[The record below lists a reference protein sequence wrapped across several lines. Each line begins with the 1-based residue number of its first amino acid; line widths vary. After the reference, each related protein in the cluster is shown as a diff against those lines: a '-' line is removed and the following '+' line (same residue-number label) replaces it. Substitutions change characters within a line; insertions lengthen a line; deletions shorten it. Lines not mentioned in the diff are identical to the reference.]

1 MTKNIFRVARR
12 AVLLVALSLVAAFML
27 GAQQGAQSPAESPSA
42 PAPRAAAEDAR
53 PSQAAS
59 QYRIGPRDVL
69 TIRVTAPDVVPQFSA
84 EALEVD
90 ECGMIPLLSVQNE
103 DQSQVRAAG
112 LTTGELQDQ
121 LRKFY
126 LKYKRNPQVVV
137 KVREYNSQPVAINGA
152 VMKPGLFQMRRPV
165 RLLEL
170 LTFYAGGPTERN
182 GGRIQLAR
190 TPALGE
196 CASAQQQPVAATS
209 NAQASDSNAQAG
221 ANSQAADPNAPQFLL
236 FDLAATLRGDEQAN
250 PYLQPGDVI
259 TLPEAKEA
267 YVVGNVLRPGPV
279 MLKDDN
285 LTVTRAV
292 AMAGGLMPDTK
303 KDKVRVIRVDENG
316 GSRQEIPIDLAAI
329 DKHKAEDITLRPN
342 DIVDVPVSGGKRL
355 LRSIVGGGVNS
366 ATQLPIRVI
375 P

>member
-1 MTKNIFRVARR
+1 MSKKRFNPAARIGFF
-12 AVLLVALSLVAAFML
+12 AVFLLAGTITLC
-27 GAQQGAQSPAESPSA
+27 AQQPADTST
-42 PAPRAAAEDAR
+42 AADATR
-53 PSQAAS
+53 PSQPAS

-69 TIRVTAPDVVPQFSA
+69 TIRVTAPDIIPQFSA
-84 EALEVD
+84 EAMEVD

-103 DQSQVRAAG
+103 EQSQVRAAG
-112 LTTGELQDQ
+112 LTTGELQEQ

-126 LKYKRNPQVVV
+126 TKYKRNPQVVV

-152 VMKPGLFQMRRPV
+152 VMRPGQFQMRRPV

-182 GGRIQLAR
+182 GGRIQIAR
-190 TPALGE
+190 MPPFGE
-196 CASAQQQPVAATS
+196 CAAAQQVASNT
-209 NAQASDSNAQAG
+209 NAQGEDAY
-221 ANSQAADPNAPQFLL
+221 APQFLIL
-236 FDLAATLRGDEQAN
+236 NLADTLRGEEQSN

-279 MLKDDN
+279 PLKDDN
-285 LTVTRAV
+285 LTITRAL

-303 KDKVRVIRVDENG
+303 KDKVRVIRVDANG
-316 GSRQEIPIDLAAI
+316 GNRQEIPVDLAAI
-329 DKHKAEDITLRPN
+329 DKHKAEDIALRPN

-355 LRSIVGGGVNS
+355 LKSIVSGGATS
-366 ATQLPIRVI
+366 ASQLPIRVI

>member
-1 MTKNIFRVARR
+1 MSKEISNITRR
-12 AVLLVALSLVAAFML
+12 SCLSLLLVLAASQAMS
-27 GAQQGAQSPAESPSA
+27 AQQSA
-42 PAPRAAAEDAR
+42 PAGATTPAAAAGPSVGAASDGAR
-53 PSQAAS
+53 ASQPAS

-69 TIRVTAPDVVPQFSA
+69 AIRVTAPDIVAQFSSDA
-84 EALEVD
+84 MEVD

-103 DQSQVRAAG
+103 EQGQVRAAG
-112 LTTGELQDQ
+112 LTTGELQEQ

-126 LKYKRNPQVVV
+126 TKYKRNPQVVV
-137 KVREYNSQPVAINGA
+137 KIREYNSQPVVINGA
-152 VMKPGLFQMRRPV
+152 VMRPGQFQMRRPV

-170 LTFYAGGPTERN
+170 LTFYAGGPNERN
-182 GGRIQLAR
+182 GGRIQIAR
-190 TPALGE
+190 IPALGE
-196 CASAQQQPVAATS
+196 CASQQQVAASS
-209 NAQASDSNAQAG
+209 NAQAENA
-221 ANSQAADPNAPQFLL
+221 DAPQFLL
-236 FDLAATLRGDEQAN
+236 LNLSDTLKGEEKSN

-279 MLKDDN
+279 LLKDDH
-285 LTVTRAV
+285 LTLTRAV

-303 KDKVRVIRVDENG
+303 KGSVRVIRVDADG
-316 GSRQEIPIDLAAI
+316 GNRQEIPVDLAAI

-355 LRSIVGGGVNS
+355 LKSIIGAGANS
-366 ATQLPIRVI
+366 AGQLPIRII

>member
-27 GAQQGAQSPAESPSA
+27 GAQQGAQAPAETSSATA
-42 PAPRAAAEDAR
+42 PARRAASEDAR

-84 EALEVD
+84 DALEVD

-103 DQSQVRAAG
+103 ELSQVRAAG

-196 CASAQQQPVAATS
+196 CASAQQQQVAAAA
-209 NAQASDSNAQAG
+209 NAQASDSNAKAG
-221 ANSQAADPNAPQFLL
+221 DPSAPQFLI
-236 FDLAATLRGDEQAN
+236 FELAATLRGDEQAN

-303 KDKVRVIRVDENG
+303 KDKVRVIRVDANG
-316 GSRQEIPIDLAAI
+316 GSRQEIPVDLAAI

-355 LRSIVGGGVNS
+355 LRSIVGGGVTS
-366 ATQLPIRVI
+366 AAQLPIRVI

>member
-1 MTKNIFRVARR
+1 MSKEISNIARR
-12 AVLLVALSLVAAFML
+12 SCLSLLLALSA
-27 GAQQGAQSPAESPSA
+27 
-42 PAPRAAAEDAR
+42 
-53 PSQAAS
+53 SQAAS
-59 QYRIGPRDVL
+59 AQQAAPSTATTTAAGSLVSAASDGERVPQPVNQYRIGPRDVL
-69 TIRVTAPDVVPQFSA
+69 TIRVTAPDIIPQFSA
-84 EALEVD
+84 DAMEVD

-112 LTTGELQDQ
+112 LTTGELQEQ

-126 LKYKRNPQVVV
+126 TKYKRNPQVVV

-152 VMKPGLFQMRRPV
+152 VLRPGQFQMRRPV

-182 GGRIQLAR
+182 GGRIQIAR
-190 TPALGE
+190 MPALGE
-196 CASAQQQPVAATS
+196 CASAQQVASATG
-209 NAQASDSNAQAG
+209 AQQDDVYS
-221 ANSQAADPNAPQFLL
+221 PQFLVL
-236 FDLAATLRGDEQAN
+236 NLADTLKGDEQSN

-279 MLKDDN
+279 PLKDDN
-285 LTVTRAV
+285 LTVTRAL

-303 KDKVRVIRVDENG
+303 KEKVRVIRVDANG
-316 GSRQEIPIDLAAI
+316 GNRQEIPVDLAAI
-329 DKHKAEDITLRPN
+329 DKHKAEDIALRPN
-342 DIVDVPVSGGKRL
+342 DIIDVPVSGGKRL
-355 LRSIVGGGVNS
+355 LRSIVSGGATS
-366 ATQLPIRVI
+366 AGQLPIRVI

>member
-1 MTKNIFRVARR
+1 MTKEILRFARR
-12 AVLLVALSLVAAFML
+12 AVLLAALTLAAALML
-27 GAQQGAQSPAESPSA
+27 GAQQGTQAPAESSTATA
-42 PAPRAAAEDAR
+42 PTPHDAAEDAR
-53 PSQAAS
+53 PSQATS

-84 EALEVD
+84 DALEVD
-90 ECGMIPLLSVQNE
+90 ECGMIPLLSVQN
-103 DQSQVRAAG
+103 AG
-112 LTTGELQDQ
+112 LTTGELQEQ

-196 CASAQQQPVAATS
+196 CASAQQVAA
-209 NAQASDSNAQAG
+209 ASSAQAG
-221 ANSQAADPNAPQFLL
+221 DPPAPQFLL
-236 FDLAATLRGDEQAN
+236 FDLSDTLKGGEQAN

-267 YVVGNVLRPGPV
+267 YVIGNVLRPGPV

-285 LTVTRAV
+285 LTVTRAL

-303 KDKVRVIRVDENG
+303 KDKVRVIRVDASG
-316 GSRQEIPIDLAAI
+316 GSRQEVNRRD
-329 DKHKAEDITLRPN
+329 EDITLRPN
-342 DIVDVPVSGGKRL
+342 DILDIPVSGGKRL
-355 LRSIVGGGVNS
+355 LRSIIGGGAAS
-366 ATQLPIRVI
+366 AGQLPIRII

>member
-1 MTKNIFRVARR
+1 MKKEILGVTVR
-12 AVLLVALSLVAAFML
+12 AALLSALSIAAAL
-27 GAQQGAQSPAESPSA
+27 NSSAQQPTQAPAESATAAGSA
-42 PAPRAAAEDAR
+42 ARAATEDAR
-53 PSQAAS
+53 PSPSAS

-69 TIRVTAPDVVPQFSA
+69 MIRVTAPDIVAQFSND
-84 EALEVD
+84 ALEVD
-90 ECGMIPLLSVQNE
+90 ECGTIPLLSVQNE
-103 DQSQVRAAG
+103 EQNSIKAAG
-112 LTTGELQDQ
+112 LTTSELQEQ

-126 LKYKRNPQVVV
+126 TKYKRNPQVVV

-152 VMKPGLFQMRRPV
+152 VMRPGQFQMRRPV

-182 GGRIQLAR
+182 GGRIQIAR
-190 TPALGE
+190 MPALGE
-196 CASAQQQPVAATS
+196 CASAQQVAATQP
-209 NAQASDSNAQAG
+209 AQGEDTY
-221 ANSQAADPNAPQFLL
+221 APQFLIL
-236 FDLAATLRGDEQAN
+236 SLSDTLKGDEQAN

-279 MLKDDN
+279 LLKDDN
-285 LTVTRAV
+285 LTVTRAL

-303 KDKVRVIRVDENG
+303 KEKVSVIRVDADG
-316 GSRQEIPIDLAAI
+316 GNRREIPIDLAAI

-342 DIVDVPVSGGKRL
+342 DIVNVPVSGGKRL
-355 LRSIVGGGVNS
+355 LRSVISGGATSV
-366 ATQLPIRVI
+366 TQLPIRII